1 MSAEYTVSSV
11 FAATPQSVGSG
22 RGVVAIERGGLAI
35 AHLAARTAQVQALR
49 ARVREH
55 FGIELPD
62 AARRVSARGVAA
74 AGIAP
79 QRWLM
84 LAQDAGEEFVPD
96 LVARLEPLATV
107 VELTDAYAVLRL
119 SGADLRASLAKIVPI
134 DLHEA
139 QFRPGDVAQTV
150 LEHMP
155 VTLWRLE
162 DAPAGQPVFELAV
175 AGSFAGSLYEAV
187 RDSAAEFGFRFEPLA
202 QR

>member
-1 MSAEYTVSSV
+1 MLSSV
-11 FAATPQSVGSG
+11 FATAPQCVGSG
-22 RGVVAIERGGLAI
+22 RGVVAIERGELAI
-35 AHLAARTAQVQALR
+35 AHLAARTAQMPALR

-62 AARRVSARGVAA
+62 TARRVAARGVAA

-84 LAQDAGEEFVPD
+84 LAEEAGEDFVPD
-96 LVARLEPLATV
+96 LLARLEPLATV

-119 SGADLRASLAKIVPI
+119 GGADLRASLAKLLPI
-134 DLHEA
+134 DLHAA

-162 DAPAGQPVFELAV
+162 DAPVGQPVIELAV
-175 AGSFAGSLYEAV
+175 GRSFAGSLYEAV